1 MEEKYIKAEELKKK
15 FTMTDDDLKSG
26 ILEKGLDEESSKV
39 CFDMMKE
46 ILYII
51 NSTVDQMP
59 AEKVEPYIEF
69 EWKTH
74 NYFST
79 DEIGVKR
86 YSNFYMCPNCRMVVY
101 SEFQDRCPGCFAHM
115 TYKKEE

>member
-69 EWKTH
+69 EWKVYNH
-74 NYFST
+74 YGI

-86 YSNFYMCPNCRMVVY
+86 YSNYYLCPNCRHVV
-101 SEFQDRCPGCFAHM
+101 FTGGHKRCPGCFAHM
-115 TYKKEE
+115 TYKEE